1 MRSIRLDSTG
11 TIRCVLLAACFLAA
25 GWVNA
30 ETLAGKVVGVADG
43 DTITVLDAAHE
54 QHKIRLAGIDAP
66 EKAQPFGQR
75 SKAQMSDLVF
85 GKPVAVEWSKRDRY
99 QRIIGKVLVADRDA
113 GLALVSAG
121 LAWHYKQYQK
131 EQTTDDQVRY
141 AAAEDTAR
149 ARRAGL
155 WADPNPVP
163 PWEWRAAKRQSP
175 SGASEP
181 SPTPTPAEVQKGR
194 L

>member
-1 MRSIRLDSTG
+1 MRNPVEAL
-11 TIRCVLLAACFLAA
+11 LLAACFLSA
-25 GWVNA
+25 GWANA

-75 SKAQMSDLVF
+75 AKAQMSDMVF

-131 EQTTDDQVRY
+131 EQTIDDQVRY
-141 AAAEDTAR
+141 AAAEDAAR
-149 ARRAGL
+149 ARHAGL

-175 SGASEP
+175 SGASEA

>member
-1 MRSIRLDSTG
+1 MNPLDPIATFRLALVAAWLFSAG
-11 TIRCVLLAACFLAA
+11 LAS
-25 GWVNA
+25 A
-30 ETLAGKVVGVADG
+30 ETLTGKVIGVTDG

-85 GKPVAVEWSKRDRY
+85 DKPVTVEWSKHDRY

-121 LAWHYKQYQK
+121 LAWHYKRYQK
-131 EQTTDDQVRY
+131 EQTPDDQARY
-141 AAAEDTAR
+141 AAAEDAAR

-155 WADPNPVP
+155 WVDANPVP
-163 PWEWRAAKRQSP
+163 PWDWRAARRYSP
-175 SGASEP
+175 SGT